1 MNRHISTLNRFIAQH
16 GETVELQRTTGAM
29 PNQSTFKAP
38 LRAGVRK
45 FKDTELVGT
54 IKDGDFKVILSPT
67 PLDAVQWQGG
77 VKTTDKIVF
86 SDHPLPLGAVQGK
99 VCSIASAMPLYIN
112 GVLVRWDL
120 HVQG

>member
-1 MNRHISTLNRFIAQH
+1 MNRHIAKLDRFIAQR
-16 GETVELQRTTGAM
+16 GETVELQRTSGAL
-29 PNQSTFKAP
+29 PTQSTFKVS
-38 LRAGVRK
+38 LRASVRK

-67 PLDAVQWQGG
+67 PLDSVQWQGG

-86 SDHPLPLGAVQGK
+86 SDHPLGPNEGLRRVR
-99 VCSIASAMPLYIN
+99 SIVSAMPLYIN

-120 HVQG
+120 HVTG